1 MNVGKGS
8 GMTSLT
14 VNLQSRIEIQNVQ
27 EWF

>member
-1 MNVGKGS
+1 MNVDKGS